1 MATLRKP
8 KGRGRFLKTL
18 CKTAFVLGIGECPP
32 LHHKGVRAVV
42 PVLPASERGETAVLS
57 SVMSRGGE
65 AGPSPQTVDTRVLW
79 HFGLMPHDDKACV
92 SNGDVSRVLHVD
104 AREDRL
110 VEIVDARITRVI
122 PLDDL
127 VSYSLEEE
135 IEGEGGDDAG
145 FFLDEA
151 EEGMRWREKTTI
163 TLTVRNAVDKELHC
177 VEYRVQSISETR
189 ALRAVLE
196 RLSLGG
202 DEALA
207 DDTTTRSQH
216 EDENKARR
224 AGTLMR
230 RRGRVALSERQTWS
244 GNETAGGRWTTCAA
258 VCVGGNLILM
268 AKPPVGGGDDG
279 DAGDVYTQT
288 CEGQRRSQK
297 TVKTVKG
304 TARNLPAPAIATG
317 GRAVSL
323 SIHAVFCL
331 ENARVVKRRAK
342 WNDGGDG
349 EFDIVC
355 NAGRVVLAV
364 PRGGAAERDAWI
376 EVSISI
382 YHIPPTVCPYE
393 TDTFFFISRRFA
405 KARGTPTAKRG
416 EAFSV
421 SATIRVSRLP
431 FSKPEP
437 KPEPKTERNP
447 PTLFW
452 TPRRARSSRRRN
464 GWRGRFVLISGSR
477 RTCRMGKR
485 MSTAGTGRQG
495 AATTVTRIR
504 EKLVTKNGTAC

>member
-1 MATLRKP
+1 
-8 KGRGRFLKTL
+8 
-18 CKTAFVLGIGECPP
+18 
-32 LHHKGVRAVV
+32 
-42 PVLPASERGETAVLS
+42 
-57 SVMSRGGE
+57 
-65 AGPSPQTVDTRVLW
+65 
-79 HFGLMPHDDKACV
+79 MPHDDKACV

-258 VCVGGNLILM
+258 VCVGRKLILM

-382 YHIPPTVCPYE
+382 YHIPPTVCP
-393 TDTFFFISRRFA
+393 
-405 KARGTPTAKRG
+405 
-416 EAFSV
+416 
-421 SATIRVSRLP
+421 
-431 FSKPEP
+431 
-437 KPEPKTERNP
+437 
-447 PTLFW
+447 
-452 TPRRARSSRRRN
+452 
-464 GWRGRFVLISGSR
+464 
-477 RTCRMGKR
+477 
-485 MSTAGTGRQG
+485 
-495 AATTVTRIR
+495 
-504 EKLVTKNGTAC
+504 